1 MGNYS
6 FTIDP
11 GAGLMGTLLFFSWA
25 SLGLGGCGAT
35 EQSSGTSATDSGGTA
50 TESGAGAGG
59 AGSDVTATLTVTAT
73 HTTGAATGI
82 GNTTTSGSS
91 VGGADGDSTVATVA
105 SSTGSAGGAGS
116 GGAGSGGA
124 GSGGAAGGSG
134 GSAGGPPDL
143 EWCGEQVCVQGATC
157 DEATGFCECT
167 EGYTGDGWWC
177 LSTSPCSDSPC
188 LNGGVCHPTVGDRV
202 LCTCPPGYGGVN
214 CEVVCSGEIEF
225 PDAAFASA
233 VRSAGSIDAAE
244 PITAEALAGITS
256 ISISDTPI
264 ADLTGIE
271 CMTSLSWVSMY
282 TVGLTDL
289 TPFAA
294 LPRLTDL
301 GLPCNS
307 ISDLSPIASLVNL
320 TSFSVGKSSA
330 CEVPGQVTDI
340 SPLADLVAL
349 ATLDL
354 SGHDIDSLTPLA
366 RLEQLEFL
374 VLASNPN
381 LASLAGLEA
390 LDHLE
395 YFVVTDTQVS
405 DLSIF
410 ENHPTLET
418 LWLSGSAVSDLG
430 PLLTA
435 DSLAELYIRVTP
447 VDCQAQAANLA
458 ALAARGVTVSSDCE

>member
-1 MGNYS
+1 MRKHS
-6 FTIDP
+6 FSIDP
-11 GAGLMGTLLFFSWA
+11 RPGLVGAAL
-25 SLGLGGCGAT
+25 LGLGGCGAV
-35 EQSSGTSATDSGGTA
+35 ERSSGTSATDSGGTA
-50 TESGAGAGG
+50 AETSGSGAGG
-59 AGSDVTATLTVTAT
+59 AGTDVTATLTVTAT
-73 HTTGAATGI
+73 QTSGAAI
-82 GNTTTSGSS
+82 GTSNTTTSGSS
-91 VGGADGDSTVATVA
+91 
-105 SSTGSAGGAGS
+105 AGGAGS
-116 GGAGSGGA
+116 DSTVVTSSTGAAGGA

-134 GSAGGPPDL
+134 GSAGGNGGSAGEPPVL
-143 EWCGEQVCVQGATC
+143 EWCGEEVCVQGATC

-188 LNGGVCHPTVGDRV
+188 LNGGVCHPTVGDGV

-214 CEVVCSGEIEF
+214 CEVVCSGEIEL

-233 VRSAGSIDAAE
+233 VRSAGAIDEAE

-256 ISISDTPI
+256 ISISETPI

-271 CMTSLSWVSMY
+271 CMSSLSWVSMY

-294 LPRLTDL
+294 LPRLTSLD
-301 GLPCNS
+301 LPCNS

-330 CEVPGQVTDI
+330 CEVPGQVSDI
-340 SPLADLVAL
+340 GPLANLVAL

-354 SGHDIDSLTPLA
+354 SGHDIESLTPLA
-366 RLEQLEFL
+366 RLEQLRFV
-374 VLASNPN
+374 VLAENRN

-410 ENHPTLET
+410 EDHPTLET
-418 LWLSGSAVSDLG
+418 LWLSGSAVSDLS

-435 DSLAELYIRVTP
+435 SSLAELYIRVTA
-447 VDCQAQAANLA
+447 VDCEAQAGNLA
-458 ALAARGVTVSSDCE
+458 ALAAQGVTVSSDCD